1 MSMSNWSPIQ
11 ILQVGRALLRFCC
24 WFPR

>member
-1 MSMSNWSPIQ
+1 MSISNWSPIQ

-24 WFPR
+24 WFLR